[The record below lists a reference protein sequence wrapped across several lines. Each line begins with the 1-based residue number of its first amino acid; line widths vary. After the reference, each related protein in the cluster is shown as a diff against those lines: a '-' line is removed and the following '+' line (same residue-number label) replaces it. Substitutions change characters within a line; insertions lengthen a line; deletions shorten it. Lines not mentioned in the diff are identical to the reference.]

1 MRRTLLKRIFILFFL
16 VIAAL
21 SLGAQ
26 VSLGSVK
33 DGYYFAQDDAF
44 PSDGWK
50 NQAVLKVSGGKI
62 IEATWNGVSNAAYAK
77 DKMTQ
82 AAAGQYGM
90 IKASKIKAEWD
101 AQAKATAA
109 YLISTQDINFAK
121 YGKDG
126 KTDAISGATMGVSR
140 FFELAQKAL
149 TSQPVAKGSYKDGWY
164 YYEQPNFDKSGW
176 KETVLVTVVNGSVVD
191 VVWNGVS
198 NKAGTK
204 SKILESQGGKYKMG
218 AKNGEWHVQSA
229 RLSAAIVAAGD
240 PAKIALKKDGKTDA
254 VSGVSITAGAVGL
267 SLEALKAA
275 K

>member
-1 MRRTLLKRIFILFFL
+1 MKRIFILFFL
-16 VIAAL
+16 AIAAF

-82 AAAGQYGM
+82 AAAGQYSM

-101 AQAKATAA
+101 AQAKSTAA
-109 YLISTQDINFAK
+109 YLVSTQDVNFSK

-126 KTDAISGATMGVSR
+126 KTDAISGASMSVSA
-140 FFELAQKAL
+140 FFTLVRKAIAG
-149 TSQPVAKGSYKDGWY
+149 QPVAKGPYKDGWY
-164 YYEQPNFDKSGW
+164 YYEQPDFDKSGW

-191 VVWNGVS
+191 LVWNGVS
-198 NKAGTK
+198 NKAGSK
-204 SKILESQGGKYKMG
+204 SKIIESATGKYKMG
-218 AKNGEWHVQSA
+218 AKNGEWYEQSA
-229 RLSAAIVAAGD
+229 RLCEAIVAAGD
-240 PAKIALKKDGKTDA
+240 PAKIVVKKDGKADA
-254 VSGVSITAGAVGL
+254 VSGVSIYANAVGL
-267 SLEALKAA
+267 ALEALKAA

>member
-1 MRRTLLKRIFILFFL
+1 MI
-16 VIAAL
+16 VAL

-33 DGYYFAQDDAF
+33 DGYYFAQEDAF
-44 PSDGWK
+44 AADGWK
-50 NQAVLKVSGGKI
+50 AQAVLKVSGGKI
-62 IEATWNGVSNAAYAK
+62 VEATWNGVSNAAYAR
-77 DKMTQ
+77 DKLSQ
-82 AAAGQYGM
+82 AAAGRYGLV
-90 IKASKIKAEWD
+90 KVSKIKAEWD

-109 YLISTQDINFAK
+109 YLVSSQDVNFSK

-126 KTDAISGATMGVSR
+126 KTDAISGATVAVSE
-140 FFELAQKAL
+140 FFELVREAL
-149 TSQPVAKGSYKDGWY
+149 SGQPIAKGPYKDGWY

-191 VVWNGVS
+191 LVWNGVS
-198 NKAGTK
+198 NKAGSK
-204 SKILESQGGKYKMG
+204 SKMLESLSGKYKMG
-218 AKNGEWHVQSA
+218 AKNGEWHVQAA

-240 PAKIALKKDGKTDA
+240 PAKIVLKKDGKADA
-254 VSGVSITAGAVGL
+254 VSGVSITANAVGL